1 MELGRKIGE
10 KTHLCTQNIRI
21 YPKTA
26 LMMVFKVFLNKREQ
40 KKKTNKKK
48 LSVLTMIKKIVKY
61 FSFMFVDCCVILT
74 VTTRGH

>member
-26 LMMVFKVFLNKREQ
+26 LMMVFKVFLNRLEQ
-40 KKKTNKKK
+40 KKKKKK
-48 LSVLTMIKKIVKY
+48 TVGFNNDKKNCK
-61 FSFMFVDCCVILT
+61 IL
-74 VTTRGH
+74 